1 MADIISIIRNN
12 PSSFAN
18 ANDMCKYLCSYYKN
32 NENKELINLPR
43 CPRPFPVGGIGGIP
57 ISFDK
62 EKKIVYVD
70 HTDKHS
76 ITIGQT
82 GSKKSRLVAI
92 PLVRILGAAQESMII
107 SDPKAEIYYRTCG
120 YLREQGYEIKVI
132 NLREPK
138 QGHAWNPLALP
149 YNFYKEGDID
159 HAYEFAND
167 IAVNLTTIDKSQKDV
182 FWDNS
187 AGTLFLGLILL
198 LFKFCYEHDEPDE
211 AVCISNIIELRNL
224 LFSTNTPHRNP
235 IWEYAKKD
243 RFIESMLIGTVTT
256 ANDTRA
262 GILSVFDQ
270 KMRAFSVRPALLDM
284 LAQNDSGYNHIT
296 EKPSAVYLL
305 LPDEKTGYH
314 NLVSLYIKQSYE
326 YLIYKAQNLIYHG
339 NSLGIRVNYILD
351 EFSSLPAISDFPAMI
366 TAARSRNIRFN
377 LFLQSKKQLY
387 LKYNEECNTIMSNC
401 ENWIYLS
408 SRELEFL
415 KELSELCGDKCNG
428 NMKSLLSISDLQ
440 RLDKEKGQVL
450 VLSGRNKPLITNL
463 PDIDFYDEGK
473 PILIEYAIQTQKLC
487 DDKNFGQRVKE
498 KLFKTLENDISIWG
512 EIENNEKINEL
523 LRQITEKEENNV
535 KISIESDDSET
546 DGKHAENNELKAM
559 EKSGMHSKRKEA
571 GIKSIIDLFRPGG
584 KRNDV

>member
-1 MADIISIIRNN
+1 MADIVSIIRNN

-18 ANDMCKYLCSYYKN
+18 ANDMCKYLCSYYRN
-32 NENKELINLPR
+32 NENNELINLPR
-43 CPRPFPVGGIGGIP
+43 CQPRFSRGGIGGVP
-57 ISFDK
+57 ICFNK

-70 HTDKHS
+70 QTDKHS

-82 GSKKSRLVAI
+82 GSKKSRLVAM
-92 PLVRILGAAQESMII
+92 PLVRILGVAQESMII

-120 YLREQGYEIKVI
+120 YLREKGYEIKVI

-138 QGHAWNPLALP
+138 EGHAWNPLALP

-198 LFKFCYEHDEPDE
+198 LFKFCYEQDEPDE
-211 AVCISNIIELRNL
+211 TVCISNVIELRNL
-224 LFSTNTPHRNP
+224 LFSTNNPQRNP
-235 IWEYAKKD
+235 IWKYAKTD
-243 RFIESMLIGTVTT
+243 RFIEAMLIGTVTT
-256 ANDTRA
+256 VNDTRA

-284 LAQNDSGYNHIT
+284 LSQNDSGYDYIT
-296 EKPSAVYLL
+296 EKPSVIYLL

-326 YLIYKAQNLIYHG
+326 YLIYKAQNSINHS
-339 NSLGIRVNYILD
+339 NSLGLRVNYILD

-387 LKYNEECNTIMSNC
+387 LKYNEESNTIMSNC

-408 SRELEFL
+408 SRELDFL
-415 KELSELCGDKCNG
+415 KELSELCGNNSNQNK
-428 NMKSLLSISDLQ
+428 KPLVSISDLQ

-450 VLSGRNKPLITNL
+450 ILSGRNKPLVTYL
-463 PDIDFYDEGK
+463 PDIDFYDNGK
-473 PILIEYAIQTQKLC
+473 PILFTHAVRTQKLKGNN
-487 DDKNFGQRVKE
+487 DFGKKVRDNF
-498 KLFKTLENDISIWG
+498 FKSLENNAAVWSEVG
-512 EIENNEKINEL
+512 NSEKIDDL
-523 LRQITEKEENNV
+523 LCQLAEMGESKKE
-535 KISIESDDSET
+535 DSET
-546 DGKHAENNELKAM
+546 DRKRVEDIRKVMDEISTY
-559 EKSGMHSKRKEA
+559 SGRNKIS
-571 GIKSIIDLFRPGG
+571 IKNIIDFFRRE
-584 KRNDV
+584 KK